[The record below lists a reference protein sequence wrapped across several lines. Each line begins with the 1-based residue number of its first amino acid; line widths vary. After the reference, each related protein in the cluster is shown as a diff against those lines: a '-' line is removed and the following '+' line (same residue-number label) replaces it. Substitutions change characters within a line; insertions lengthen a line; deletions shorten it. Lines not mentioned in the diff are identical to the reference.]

1 MANLEPVQLGG
12 TTVKRATLVNADQIA
27 SLDIRV
33 GDFVYVEKG
42 GEIIPK
48 ITGVNLDKRPPLA
61 VPPSFPKLC
70 PDCGTPL
77 VRQEGEAKWFCPNT
91 TGCPTQ
97 IKGRIL
103 HFTGRRAMNILAG
116 DATVD
121 QFFEAG
127 LVRRPSDLYHIN
139 KYQLLS
145 LEGWQ
150 ERSAQRFL
158 DSLAQSLSVPFE
170 RVLFAIGIRF
180 VGESTARDVAR
191 HFGSIDAICTASE
204 GQLLE
209 VAEVG
214 DVIAGS
220 IYDYMHQDDNLQEIE
235 RLREAGLQFSAAA
248 PSEALSGALEGKTIV
263 VSGNF
268 SISRD
273 AMKELI
279 AAHGGKCA
287 SGVSGN
293 TSFLLAGTKPGPEKL
308 QKCLKL
314 GIPVVSE
321 QEFRSMLPA
330 AAGGQ
335 EAQALTLF

>member
-1 MANLEPVQLGG
+1 MIQHPEIFAAAFPTCEYYLDSKISNKQIKELAKKPLWFTYAENDK
-12 TTVKRATLVNADQIA
+12 TVKPKNNC
-27 SLDIRV
+27 
-33 GDFVYVEKG
+33 
-42 GEIIPK
+42 IP
-48 ITGVNLDKRPPLA
+48 T
-61 VPPSFPKLC
+61 
-70 PDCGTPL
+70 
-77 VRQEGEAKWFCPNT
+77 
-91 TGCPTQ
+91 
-97 IKGRIL
+97 
-103 HFTGRRAMNILAG
+103 
-116 DATVD
+116 
-121 QFFEAG
+121 
-127 LVRRPSDLYHIN
+127 
-139 KYQLLS
+139 
-145 LEGWQ
+145 
-150 ERSAQRFL
+150 
-158 DSLAQSLSVPFE
+158 
-170 RVLFAIGIRF
+170 
-180 VGESTARDVAR
+180 
-191 HFGSIDAICTASE
+191 
-204 GQLLE
+204 
-209 VAEVG
+209 
-214 DVIAGS
+214 
-220 IYDYMHQDDNLQEIE
+220 IE

-335 EAQALTLF
+335 EAQELTLF